1 MKKINK
7 IAVWGLA
14 ALAAAF
20 TACEDNM
27 ITGEIDYPVEN
38 LSRLFAPVEFKEVK
52 PMPDGFRIQWTP
64 VDGAQGYIFQFCAD
78 SLFNEGSDE
87 YYAGPPNAS
96 RVVLSDT
103 LVTTATV
110 DTITGLG
117 LEQEYFIRMAA
128 FAQGKEQS
136 HWLVSDRSYKTE
148 ARVVPQVLK
157 DVDRNEVYTNEATV
171 SWYVDMLGENP
182 MDQLIIKVSGEGT
195 EETVINLDA
204 ATQMAGQYT
213 FTGLL
218 EATSY
223 EVRGHNS
230 AIEGEWGDYNTVSFR
245 TKSGQGDAVRYDGS
259 TDFNTFLANLPNAST
274 VFIPVGTTVTC
285 VDGDKQTNVLITKDV
300 TIRGESAAGED
311 KPVISVKEFRIV
323 GNVNSIVFENVK
335 LDAGETGG
343 SYVFNLHKEEG
354 SVFAGCGELSFIDCE
369 ITGYANAI
377 IRHQGNEGTGIDEVT
392 VDNCYIHDFNLSGSS
407 YALFMFKNADYYV
420 GAFNITN
427 STFFNV
433 GTNIIEHRLTDTAI
447 HNCNATISDCT
458 FQNCGSNSRTMFD
471 FDKTATGTVT
481 FENCVFGAIMDPSVH
496 KGFRGSY
503 VVTNVRNCYASDD
516 FTFASSAGILGD
528 IPKFGAPAADI
539 FVDAA
544 GGNLT
549 LTGVAASYA
558 GTIGDPRWY

>member
-1 MKKINK
+1 MKSIRFTSWPALVLPLLILVASCSSESTFETDVTNDCL
-7 IAVWGLA
+7 ITAATMGGLKRTVTQKNA
-14 ALAAAF
+14 AGKDTTYVVNL
-20 TACEDNM
+20 
-27 ITGEIDYPVEN
+27 TGALYPLYIDQLN
-38 LSRLFAPVEFKEVK
+38 N
-52 PMPDGFRIQWTP
+52 RI
-64 VDGAQGYIFQFCAD
+64 YNAD
-78 SLFNEGSDE
+78 SL
-87 YYAGPPNAS
+87 
-96 RVVLSDT
+96 
-103 LVTTATV
+103 
-110 DTITGLG
+110 
-117 LEQEYFIRMAA
+117 
-128 FAQGKEQS
+128 
-136 HWLVSDRSYKTE
+136 
-148 ARVVPQVLK
+148 
-157 DVDRNEVYTNEATV
+157 
-171 SWYVDMLGENP
+171 
-182 MDQLIIKVSGEGT
+182 
-195 EETVINLDA
+195 
-204 ATQMAGQYT
+204 
-213 FTGLL
+213 
-218 EATSY
+218 
-223 EVRGHNS
+223 
-230 AIEGEWGDYNTVSFR
+230 
-245 TKSGQGDAVRYDGS
+245 
-259 TDFNTFLANLPNAST
+259 
-274 VFIPVGTTVTC
+274 PVGTHVEKTVFSAFNAT
-285 VDGDKQTNVLITKDV
+285 GTVLIKSLHTDADTMFV
-300 TIRGESAAGED
+300 MTDSTD
-311 KPVISVKEFRIV
+311 CSVPRQLTVYSSDGLSRRTYRLEV
-323 GNVNSIVFENVK
+323 
-335 LDAGETGG
+335 
-343 SYVFNLHKEEG
+343 NLHKEEG